1 MVQVWTGLTRTSLI
15 IGSIGTIQQ
24 SYPVVISSPGSGP
37 DPKPHPQS
45 VGVHS
50 AVNGPLMVKWRGLQT
65 SNTPRKL
72 AYLHHHEPLPPRPDR

>member
-50 AVNGPLMVKWRGLQT
+50 AVNGPPNGQMERPSNLKHSTKTCIFT
-65 SNTPRKL
+65 SP
-72 AYLHHHEPLPPRPDR
+72 